1 LVLCFEELN
10 EAGFGARLLLLHKMK
25 TYLRCGRSFDIVIFK
40 RSFEAL
46 QSWEEAMQVLLLKT
60 ASYAAAAALMWR
72 KIFVCVP
79 FF

>member
-1 LVLCFEELN
+1 MN
-10 EAGFGARLLLLHKMK
+10 I
-25 TYLRCGRSFDIVIFK
+25 YPRCGQSFDIVIFN

-46 QSWEEAMQVLLLKT
+46 QSLAEAMQVLLLKP
-60 ASYAAAAALMWR
+60 ASYAAAALMWR